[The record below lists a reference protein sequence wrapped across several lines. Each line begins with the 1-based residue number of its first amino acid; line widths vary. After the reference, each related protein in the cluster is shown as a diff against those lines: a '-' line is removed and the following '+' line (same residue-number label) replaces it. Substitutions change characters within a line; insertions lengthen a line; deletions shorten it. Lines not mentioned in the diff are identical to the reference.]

1 MKLVNQQLIKN
12 TNLKQLYNS
21 IYRNPGI
28 SRAQLSKDSHL
39 SKTAVSS
46 LVDELIARKFIYD
59 SGASGSTNVG
69 RKPNSLL
76 LRAEQYYV
84 AVFCLEENR
93 LNAALVDITGTTS
106 FYEQVDV
113 PSPESYIPLCREYV
127 QNTVLQQIQKEQ
139 LLGICMVVPAMI
151 DPDRKEIFA
160 TTLNL
165 PGKDFVGELKRT
177 FPDVSVA
184 LLNDTACFA
193 YAEKVYAQVAERD
206 FAFINFG
213 KGIGATLFIRDEML
227 GRACASHTQFGHY
240 SIDPKGKL
248 CSCGNRGCLELMIG
262 EDSLKERIS
271 RAGDSPALRKLPA
284 VTYGNLGQASV
295 YGDVVACKVMHDIA
309 EEFSMALCNL
319 ICMVHPKLIIIGGK
333 GKNLGPLFL
342 QNIQDCLRTTGFR
355 RMVDSVSVRYSL
367 LDSDALYNGAM
378 KYFFDIHFNFTQ
390 DMAGAFFIG

>member
-46 LVDELIARKFIYD
+46 LVDELIVRKFIYD

-106 FYEQVDV
+106 FYEQLDA
-113 PSPESYIPLCREYV
+113 PSPESYLPLCREYV

-165 PGKDFVGELKRT
+165 PGKDFVGELKRA
-177 FPDVSVA
+177 FPDVSIA

-271 RAGDSPALRKLPA
+271 KAGDSPCLEEITGRYLWKPWA
-284 VTYGNLGQASV
+284 GQRIW
-295 YGDVVACKVMHDIA
+295 GCG
-309 EEFSMALCNL
+309 C
-319 ICMVHPKLIIIGGK
+319 
-333 GKNLGPLFL
+333 L
-342 QNIQDCLRTTGFR
+342 QGH
-355 RMVDSVSVRYSL
+355 
-367 LDSDALYNGAM
+367 A
-378 KYFFDIHFNFTQ
+378 
-390 DMAGAFFIG
+390 